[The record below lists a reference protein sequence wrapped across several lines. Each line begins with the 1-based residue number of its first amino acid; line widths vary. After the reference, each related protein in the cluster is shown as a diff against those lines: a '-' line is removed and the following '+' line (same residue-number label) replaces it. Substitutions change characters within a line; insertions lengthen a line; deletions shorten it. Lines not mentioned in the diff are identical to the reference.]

1 MGYWNVNKVSLETLI
16 ETGVSSV
23 TGYEPW
29 SLMSARLS
37 CKPLADSAGI
47 HSRV

>member
-16 ETGVSSV
+16 ETGLSSV

-29 SLMSARLS
+29 LLVPYVGSL
-37 CKPLADSAGI
+37 I
-47 HSRV
+47 V